1 MDESPFTIIG
11 TSTTTI
17 TPLKLL
23 TSNNNNPSVNISNEN
38 NLNNLTTN
46 SIFMEEPPVE
56 AWCFDL
62 LLFYRSLGDDD
73 PQAKKMLAELEA

>member
-1 MDESPFTIIG
+1 MDEIPINIIITSTI
-11 TSTTTI
+11 TSLKLFNNSLLNTTTI
-17 TPLKLL
+17 K
-23 TSNNNNPSVNISNEN
+23 S
-38 NLNNLTTN
+38 N
-46 SIFMEEPPVE
+46 SILMEEPPVE